1 LWKKASKIRV
11 AGQLQPMKRG
21 TLVCVP
27 KIELDGRFHPDIAAE
42 ARSKML
48 FPGLAFYLPQ
58 QGVSNGFSF

>member
-21 TLVCVP
+21 ALVCVS

-48 FPGLAFYLPQ
+48 FPG
-58 QGVSNGFSF
+58 